1 MKNNKYS
8 IRKISA
14 GIVSI
19 IIGLSV
25 GEASLVKAEMS
36 TDNKVIIDENRVR
49 PVGEPIS
56 PKKNSSEELINK
68 PTVKPVEKPNKKSEN
83 NPSVKPAKKPIEK
96 PGSNPSVKP
105 DRKPLVESKEDKL
118 PEIQNGDKFP
128 TITDKEEH
136 HDSNNTSNKELL
148 IASLSG
154 RDIRVE

>member
-36 TDNKVIIDENRVR
+36 TDNKVIIDENGVR

-56 PKKNSSEELINK
+56 PKKNSSEKI
-68 PTVKPVEKPNKKSEN
+68 
-83 NPSVKPAKKPIEK
+83 
-96 PGSNPSVKP
+96 
-105 DRKPLVESKEDKL
+105 RKQS
-118 PEIQNGDKFP
+118 IC
-128 TITDKEEH
+128 
-136 HDSNNTSNKELL
+136 
-148 IASLSG
+148 
-154 RDIRVE
+154 